1 MSLHRPDDEQT
12 TDAAS
17 ARPAEGGAPAPA
29 DAAAVAAA
37 DVPAAGE
44 PAQPRRRKHRRV
56 RTEPVPGSDP
66 NPAPETPR
74 HTSGEN
80 DEQLKRDVPP
90 HWG

>member
-1 MSLHRPDDEQT
+1 MTEHHPGDDQT
-12 TDAAS
+12 TDAA
-17 ARPAEGGAPAPA
+17 APRPA
-29 DAAAVAAA
+29 DDVAHAA
-37 DVPAAGE
+37 DPAATGGSE
-44 PAQPRRRKHRRV
+44 PEPEPEQPRRRKHRRV

-66 NPAPETPR
+66 KPAPEPPR